1 MSMLKKDA
9 NLKSLSIAAGL
20 LASCCLTVS
29 LNADETVTCQSP
41 DGKFALRH
49 VYSGQEPYSGDTA
62 IIEVA
67 TRKTVLPLESNWELG
82 ERGRLKLLWSGD
94 SQRVAYW
101 AANAKGSST
110 RVFFRSGSS
119 FNEIKLPELP
129 SPKLPA
135 HAATQSGTDTTK
147 RVEPMQWLESGEL
160 VLESELLN
168 PGGVRAALKINVA
181 FDAENRASVG
191 SAEQEKVSI
200 IDYFLLLPEEFEG
213 PPLDWLRYMRTGGS
227 RLYVCDTKPPSNVID
242 DKNGYMECDGWDA
255 PGFEVA
261 LFRHRDG
268 RPLLALCSGEVEE
281 DDSVTRSVHL
291 HFFELGADNKMHEII
306 HSMFPGAQRQY
317 HQRSDDDW
325 GGEGKGNWQFDL
337 PREGRTVVVH
347 ARKSGRLLHKFTW
360 NGEKFQE
367 EK

>member
-1 MSMLKKDA
+1 MSMLKRDA
-9 NLKSLSIAAGL
+9 KLKSLSIAAGL
-20 LASCCLTVS
+20 LASYCLAVS

-49 VYSGQEPYSGDTA
+49 VYSDRESYNGDTA

-67 TRKTVLPLESNWELG
+67 TRKTVLPLDSNWEIG
-82 ERGRLKLLWSGD
+82 HLKLLWSSD

-110 RVFFRSGSS
+110 RVFFRNGTS

-135 HAATQSGTDTTK
+135 NAATESGTDTTK
-147 RVEPMQWLESGEL
+147 RVEPMQWLKSGDL

-168 PGGVRAALKINVA
+168 PASGRPASKTTIA
-181 FDAENRASVG
+181 FDQNNQSSVRNV
-191 SAEQEKVSI
+191 EQEKASI

-213 PPLDWLRYMRTGGS
+213 PPLDWLGYMRTGGS
-227 RLYVCDTKPPSNVID
+227 HYVCDTKPPSNVID
-242 DKNGYMECDGWDA
+242 EKNGYMECDGWDA
-255 PGFEVA
+255 PGFQVA

-268 RPLLALCSGEVEE
+268 RPLLALCSGEVEA
-281 DDSVTRSVHL
+281 DDSVTSSVYL
-291 HFFELGADNKMHEII
+291 HFFELGVDKKMHEIKRSI
-306 HSMFPGAQRQY
+306 FPIADSGYDPDR
-317 HQRSDDDW
+317 
-325 GGEGKGNWQFDL
+325 GKEKGNWLFDL
-337 PREGRTVVVH
+337 PREGRTVVVR
-347 ARKSGRLLHKFTW
+347 ARKSGRVLHKFTW
-360 NGEKFQE
+360 DGEKFQA